1 MSVVDYACEFLKG
14 NMTLKETFEYVTRKI
29 EEEAWEEAMRINT
42 NCYFINKENNNDT
55 TTRNTT

>member
-14 NMTLKETFEYVTRKI
+14 NMTLKETSEYVTRKI

-42 NCYFINKENNNDT
+42 NCYFINKE
-55 TTRNTT
+55 R